1 LNRID
6 FIECREEITIQ
17 YDPGTLTTVQQHGGS
32 ILRLRKFGEE
42 YDPSDKIAA
51 MKRVQSENSW
61 PIIGS

>member
-1 LNRID
+1 
-6 FIECREEITIQ
+6 
-17 YDPGTLTTVQQHGGS
+17 VQQHDGS